1 MMIDDE
7 KAPKIKNCRTTLSSI
22 KNLLNFIFDFCD
34 VNDIINLSAASKMF
48 YQITKDFDYKFEEAI
63 EKNYF
68 SNYTNYE

>member
-1 MMIDDE
+1 MLIDDAKTLE
-7 KAPKIKNCRTTLSSI
+7 KKNCRTLLSSI